1 MGLLSKSAS
10 AFQEELTLPC
20 RLTVLTFLLTNSCLT
35 VQSFPYSCL
44 CKDFG
49 ELLGASDSQR
59 AHNIAESKRLDGARR
74 HSVLFRVCCQL
85 FYLFGGIWT
94 KPQLISL

>member
-1 MGLLSKSAS
+1 MFLTHCICLRHRALGEEEIRMGLLSKSS
-10 AFQEELTLPC
+10 LAFWEKLTLPC

-35 VQSFPYSCL
+35 VQSSPCSCL

-59 AHNIAESKRLDGARR
+59 AHNIAESK
-74 HSVLFRVCCQL
+74 
-85 FYLFGGIWT
+85 
-94 KPQLISL
+94 